1 MGDRLKGKVAL
12 ITGGA
17 SGIGKATVMLFLR
30 EGAMVMMA
38 DRNRRGIDETVAE
51 GRQISRSV
59 DGVAVD
65 VSKLDQ
71 IDAMVSATV
80 NEFGRVDVLVNA
92 AGVLVLTPEIGDV
105 DERDWDQIMDTNL
118 KGLFFCTQSTVRQM
132 LKQGGGGS
140 IVNIASITGYQGQTR
155 SIAYSI
161 SKAAVMHLTKVAA
174 SQCTPKGIRVNAVAP
189 GLIDTPQARGS
200 SQSAEALARGAAN
213 HPMGRIGR
221 PEEMAE
227 VILFLASDASS
238 FISGETILADGGSM
252 AGGRPV

>member
-30 EGAMVMMA
+30 EGAKVMVA

-51 GRQISRSV
+51 GRKISRSV
-59 DGVAVD
+59 YGVAAD

-71 IDAMVSATV
+71 ISAMVSATV
-80 NEFGRVDVLVNA
+80 KKFGRIDALVNA
-92 AGVLVLTPEIGDV
+92 AGVLVLTPEIEDV

-132 LKQGGGGS
+132 LKQGSGS

-174 SQCTPKGIRVNAVAP
+174 SQCTPRGIRVNAVAP

-213 HPMGRIGR
+213 HPMGRIGQ

-252 AGGRPV
+252 AGGRQV

>member
-1 MGDRLKGKVAL
+1 MGDRLKSKIAI

-17 SGIGKATVMLFLR
+17 SGIGKATVTLFLR
-30 EGAMVMMA
+30 EGAKVMVA
-38 DRNRRGIDETVAE
+38 DRNRRGVDETMSE
-51 GRQISRSV
+51 GRRISPDV
-59 DGVAVD
+59 DGMAVD

-71 IDAMVSATV
+71 IDKMVQATV
-80 NEFGRVDVLVNA
+80 DRFGRVDVLVNA
-92 AGVLVLTPEIGDV
+92 AGVLVLTPELWEV
-105 DERDWDQIMDTNL
+105 DARDWDLIMDTNL
-118 KGLFFCTQSTVRQM
+118 KGLFFCTKSVVWQM
-132 LKQGGGGS
+132 LKQGHGGS

-174 SQCTPKGIRVNAVAP
+174 SQCTPRGIRVNAVAP

-200 SQSAEALARGAAN
+200 SQSAEALAKSAAN
-213 HPMGRIGR
+213 HPMKRIGQ